1 MNHDVAIIIPT
12 KNRIDWCILRTRFHA
27 ASKFTGHLLFIDS
40 SESNPSDEF
49 QKNASQI
56 GAKNVTFIHLP
67 SLGVH
72 QSIVQGLRFIQD
84 RCKYVV
90 FSGDDDFHLP
100 KGLTDCSHFLD
111 ENPQYFSVC
120 GPAIISRMEIKET
133 RGKIATSSNYWKK
146 FEISEQDIF
155 DRLNSIVQNYHNL
168 EFALKRLD
176 KYLEIMTQIINEFP
190 SSDFSESTTL
200 EYCSSLSIALE
211 GRSGWVNTPFL
222 IRGDH
227 LLRPNSFTTKNQTFL
242 ERKNSLLL
250 RNQRVAIFLKKHFKH
265 ELEVFSLST
274 INSILNV
281 PLNKKLRSESLTKI
295 PQWIIFQLLRIRR
308 RSKSMYLGIKYGRYL
323 KWIENLDIE
332 R

>member
-72 QSIVQGLRFIQD
+72 QAIVQGLRFIQD

-176 KYLEIMTQIINEFP
+176 KYLEIMTQIIIEFP
-190 SSDFSESTTL
+190 SSGAREGTTL

-227 LLRPNSFTTKNQTFL
+227 EGRPNSYPAK
-242 ERKNSLLL
+242 
-250 RNQRVAIFLKKHFKH
+250 I
-265 ELEVFSLST
+265 
-274 INSILNV
+274 INSGEAEVKRILENSRIASF
-281 PLNKKLRSESLTKI
+281 LDECFKEKLDFDEIREIYSILDSREYKISESGTSSGKRAGVSFLI
-295 PQWIIFQLLRIRR
+295 LRIKR
-308 RSKSMYLGIKYGRYL
+308 RSRSIYIGIRYRKYL
-323 KWIENLDIE
+323 KWIH
-332 R
+332 